1 MNELKPRILCV
12 DDEPN
17 NLKLMEGL
25 LVPEGY
31 EVVLVDKGERALE
44 ELNNQRI
51 DLVLLDIMMPGMDGF
66 EVCRAIKS
74 DEEHRNIPVIMI
86 TALTA
91 KKDRIK
97 GIEAGAEEFLSKPFD
112 EAEVL
117 ARVQMLLK
125 MKSLNDR
132 LTEAYNNMIGLNAY
146 GEHIIRTFDEQSFD
160 LVSRIDYIVKRIIR
174 QESDMAGRPR
184 FVLVRLLNDK
194 GQYEWYQYEYVLH
207 NLERTSLKLE
217 VTLNLPDKNASKT
230 MFCNELVVEQKFASF
245 SEKLRAFNI
254 HVKNLVCYLSDAL
267 SVFAINYDRAVTAY
281 EASVLNSLVMHTL
294 FLQSLAFKIKEID
307 ASFAYTVHALA
318 RATEANDEDTGK
330 HIERVGMY
338 CALLAGKL
346 GLPEEFI
353 DEIRIQA
360 SLHDAGKTHIPSAI
374 LKKPARLTF
383 EELTEMKKHPFYGAK
398 IIGDHPRLRLA
409 KTIALQHHE
418 RWDGG
423 GYPDGLSGKQISM
436 EGRIATL
443 ADQYDALRN
452 ARVYKPAFDHKTAF
466 DIITKGDGRT
476 MPTHF
481 DPEVLKAFIEIA
493 PAFEEVY
500 ERFRG

>member
-1 MNELKPRILCV
+1 MSELKPRILCV

-17 NLKLMEGL
+17 NLRLMEGL

-31 EVVLVDKGERALE
+31 EVVLVDNGERALE
-44 ELNNQRI
+44 ELNRQRI
-51 DLVLLDIMMPGMDGF
+51 DLALLDIMMPVMDGF
-66 EVCRAIKS
+66 EVCSAIKS
-74 DEEHRNIPVIMI
+74 DEKHRHIPVIMI

-117 ARVQMLLK
+117 ARVKMLLK

-132 LTEAYNNMIGLNAY
+132 LTEAYNSMIGLNTH
-146 GEHIIRTFDEQSFD
+146 GEHIIKTFDDQSFD
-160 LVSRIDYIVKRIIR
+160 LVSRIDDIVKRIIR

-184 FVLVRLLNDK
+184 FVLVRLLNEK
-194 GQYEWYQYEYVLH
+194 GQYEWYQYEYVLN
-207 NLERTSLKLE
+207 NLERTSIKLE

-230 MFCNELVVEQKFASF
+230 IYSNELVVEQRFASF

-254 HVKNLVCYLSDAL
+254 HVKNIVCYLSEAL
-267 SVFAINYDRAVTAY
+267 CIFAINYDRDVTAY

-307 ASFAYTVHALA
+307 ASFVYTVHALA

-338 CALLAGKL
+338 CALLAKKL
-346 GLPEEFI
+346 CLPEEFI
-353 DEIRIQA
+353 DDIRVQA

-374 LKKPARLTF
+374 LKKPGRLTF
-383 EELTEMKKHPFYGAK
+383 EELTEMKKHPLYGAK
-398 IIGDHPRLRLA
+398 IIGGHPRLSMA

-423 GYPDGLSGKQISM
+423 GYPEGLSGKQISM
-436 EGRIATL
+436 EGRIAML

-452 ARVYKPAFDHKTAF
+452 ERVYKPAFDHKKTF
-466 DIITKGDGRT
+466 DIIAKGDGRT

-493 PAFEEVY
+493 PTFEEVY
-500 ERFRG
+500 ASLKG